1 MVCYMV
7 GGRASL
13 RRADMDETISNCTVK
28 ERRKMFW
35 YIFLSLFVSL
45 TIGTPV
51 LAADCQAIRSG
62 IQAEKDLA
70 KRRKLVADAILQC
83 PEDPVLNYK
92 YGLSLERFRK
102 YDKALGYYKKAA
114 LLDPKMGKAFVGMG
128 DVYIYLGLLD
138 ESIEAY
144 QQAVKLMPAD
154 TRAENRLAR
163 LQIKRK
169 ALRGEVLTGVEVIK
183 VMDNRGK
190 ISNNSPLLLMGPVL
204 QYRIA
209 FAGDTDTLSPKGINQ
224 LGAIGQA
231 MQNDAIKN
239 VRFEISTHMD
249 SSVSSL
255 VALERSKKR
264 AEMIKELLVTNFQ
277 INPNRIEL
285 SWYGDS
291 QSLETDKFA
300 ENWPLN
306 QRVEFRRIKD

>member
-1 MVCYMV
+1 MA
-7 GGRASL
+7 R
-13 RRADMDETISNCTVK
+13 TISLYAVK
-28 ERRKMFW
+28 TRRKVCWCF
-35 YIFLSLFVSL
+35 FLSLFISL
-45 TIGTPV
+45 SICTSALG
-51 LAADCQAIRSG
+51 ADCQAIKKG
-62 IQAEKDLA
+62 IQAEKNLA
-70 KRRKLVADAILQC
+70 KRRKLVADAIVQC

-114 LLDPKMGKAFVGMG
+114 LLDPKMGMAFVGMG

-138 ESIEAY
+138 ESIESY
-144 QQAVKLMPAD
+144 QQAVKLMPGD

-169 ALRGEVLTGVEVIK
+169 ALRGEVLTAVEVIK

-190 ISNNSPLLLMGPVL
+190 ISNNTPLLLIGPVL
-204 QYRIA
+204 QYRMA
-209 FAGDTDTLSPKGINQ
+209 FAGDSDTLSPKGINQ
-224 LGAIGQA
+224 LGNVGQA

-249 SSVSSL
+249 SSVSPL
-255 VALERSKKR
+255 VAMERSKKR

-277 INPNRIEL
+277 INPNRIEII
-285 SWYGDS
+285 WYGDS
-291 QSLETDKFA
+291 QTLETDKFA